1 MSRISLDSTLE
12 MIAQLD
18 GARSLDGLC
27 GQLLQLTKVFG
38 VEHILAGILPS
49 QNATEIEQLEGLL
62 LVDWPSEWLNH
73 YFSKNYVA
81 IDPTIKMV
89 KTSLEPFYW
98 SQLRCLCEKDPNA
111 DLVMNEAMDFKLIEG
126 LTVPITT
133 AEGMK
138 CGFSFAGQHIDL
150 TESTPGILS
159 LLANYA
165 FATSVKFGAV
175 TSVAPPMA
183 PRQMDVIEWAAEGK
197 TDWEIGMILHVSEH
211 TVDKYMR
218 QVKEKLDATNRVQM
232 IAKAIRLGLIK

>member
-1 MSRISLDSTLE
+1 

-18 GARSLDGLC
+18 GARSLDELC

-38 VEHILAGILPS
+38 VEHILVGILPS

-62 LVDWPSEWLNH
+62 LVDWPSEWLNR
-73 YFSKNYVA
+73 YFSKNYIA

-98 SQLRCLCEKDPNA
+98 NELPSLYEKNPNA
-111 DLVMNEAMDFKLIEG
+111 DLVMNEAMDFKLMEG

-133 AEGMK
+133 TEGRK
-138 CGFSFAGQHIDL
+138 CGCSFAGQHIDL
-150 TESTPGILS
+150 TELTTGTIS

-165 FATSVKFGAV
+165 FVKSAKLGAD

-183 PRQMDVIEWAAEGK
+183 PRQMDVIGWAAEGK